1 MPKQF
6 TMTLHDCCEALR
18 ANQIAFSEEVLGQM
32 ILEGKL
38 PFAVGT
44 RMDKSS
50 RAKFLI
56 FRSAFYRWLDD
67 MIGESALRI

>member
-1 MPKQF
+1 MQNL

-18 ANQIAFSEEVLGQM
+18 ANQIAFSEDVLGQM
-32 ILEGKL
+32 ILEEKL

-44 RMDKSS
+44 RMDESS

-56 FRSAFYRWLDD
+56 FRPAFYRWLDS
-67 MIGESALRI
+67 MIDGEALRI